1 MSTTTEETTSVE
13 TQTDSASQFFDN
25 SPKMVETVINETKE
39 VEKPEVTETKDQETE
54 KPVDKEETKTEEKK
68 TEEIVLKA
76 PEGSDLSQAEI
87 DEVLNLAKEN
97 NLTQEQAQKIVDA
110 RASSISGYVSRTMD
124 KHKEQIKA
132 WGESIKADKEL
143 GGENYSKTV
152 ELAKRAID
160 KYASPALKKALD
172 DSGYGNHPE
181 LVRVFK
187 RFGETISDS
196 KMVHG
201 SKSQATAKFA
211 HEVFY
216 GEDKK

>member
-1 MSTTTEETTSVE
+1 MSMTTEETTSVE
-13 TQTDSASQFFDN
+13 TTDTSSQFFDN
-25 SPKMVETVINETKE
+25 SPKMVETVI
-39 VEKPEVTETKDQETE
+39 
-54 KPVDKEETKTEEKK
+54 ETKTEEEKPAVTETTETEKVEEKTEDKTEDKK
-68 TEEIVLKA
+68 TEEIVLKT
-76 PEGSDLSQAEI
+76 PENSDLTQAEI

-110 RASSISGYVSRTMD
+110 RASSISGYVSRTME
-124 KHKEQIKA
+124 KHKEQVAA
-132 WGESIKADKEL
+132 WADSVKSDKEL
-143 GGENYSKTV
+143 GGENYKKTI
-152 ELAKRAID
+152 ELSRRAID

-172 DSGYGNHPE
+172 ESGYGNHPE

-201 SKSQATAKFA
+201 SKSAATPKFA